1 MSKLKCMKGDAYT
14 EKRLRKWLKEDHMVV
29 LQIKRDEFRCV
40 VDVNWK
46 AKDNPEVYFT
56 SASGK
61 PLYNLDCFSAM
72 FISMSHMYGT
82 NRFDMG
88 VCVNDSFDL
97 TRRTVRAS
105 TKPYDLTGYSE
116 QVIAGKKKSDPA
128 HYTGPLK
135 ARFWFYDMPEVTS
148 AYITRRGDMAIL
160 HNNFPEFTG
169 LPETEVVALD
179 LEKFDDIDYAIEV
192 AVAEVQAVFVTARE
206 LGHEG
211 LMVKRYDH
219 VWEPKRCPDSWMKLK
234 PNDEVDGRIIGYA
247 MGKGKFANLIGSL
260 LCEAEDGSQF
270 SVSGMTDAERQEFTD
285 NFEQYRGLWIVATYM
300 ERDTQGGY
308 RHPQFNRLHDEK
320 NL

>member
-1 MSKLKCMKGDAYT
+1 MSSLKVMKGDAYT
-14 EKRLRKWLKEDHMVV
+14 EKRLRKWLKEDGVVV

-40 VDVNWK
+40 VDINWK
-46 AKDNPEVYFT
+46 AEHEPSVTFT

-72 FISMSHMYGT
+72 FIEMSHFYGT

-128 HYTGPLK
+128 YYTGPLK
-135 ARFWFYDMPEVTS
+135 ARFWFYDLPES
-148 AYITRRGDMAIL
+148 PAAFLTRRIDMALL
-160 HNNFPEFTG
+160 HNNFPEFTAV
-169 LPETEVVALD
+169 PETEVVTVRQD
-179 LEKFDDIDYAIEV
+179 LQDGIER
-192 AVAEVQAVFVTARE
+192 AVQQVNEVFATARE

-219 VWEPKRCPDSWMKLK
+219 KWEPKRCPDSWMKLK
-234 PNDEVDGRIIGYA
+234 PSDEIDGRIVGKTE
-247 MGKGKFANLIGSL
+247 GKGKFYGLIGSL
-260 LCEAEDGSQF
+260 ICEAEDGSQF
-270 SVSGMTDAERQEFTD
+270 TISGMTDAERVDFTQ
-285 NFEQYRGLWIVATYM
+285 NFEQYRGQWVTATYM

-308 RHPQFNRLHDEK
+308 RHPQFNRMHDEK

>member
-1 MSKLKCMKGDAYT
+1 MGSLKVMKGDAYT
-14 EKRLRKWLKEDHMVV
+14 EKRLRKWLQEDGAVV

-46 AKDNPEVYFT
+46 AKHEPAVTFT

-61 PLYNLDCFSAM
+61 PLYNLDCFSAL
-72 FISMSHMYGT
+72 FIEMSHFYGT

-105 TKPYDLTGYSE
+105 TKPYDLTGQTS

-128 HYTGPLK
+128 YYTGPLR
-135 ARFWFYDMPEVTS
+135 ACFWFYDLPEVQS
-148 AYITRRGDMAIL
+148 AYITRRGDMGIL
-160 HNNFPEFTG
+160 HLNFPDYTAT
-169 LPETEVVALD
+169 PETEVIDVLD
-179 LEKFDDIDYAIEV
+179 EGSIDAAVLRVNEV
-192 AVAEVQAVFVTARE
+192 FGMARE

-219 VWEPKRCPDSWMKLK
+219 QWEPKRCPDSWMKLK
-234 PNDEVDGRIIGYA
+234 PNDEVDGRIIGKTE
-247 MGKGKFANLIGSL
+247 GKGKFFGLIGSL
-260 LCEAEDGSQF
+260 ICEAEDGSQF
-270 SVSGMTDAERQEFTD
+270 TISGMTDAERVAFTQHFD
-285 NFEQYRGLWIVATYM
+285 LYLGQWVTATYM

-308 RHPQFNRLHDEK
+308 RHPQFNRMHDEK

>member
-1 MSKLKCMKGDAYT
+1 MGSLKVMKGDAYT
-14 EKRLRKWLKEDHMVV
+14 EKRLRKWLQEDGAVV

-40 VDVNWK
+40 VTVTGPLDMGPDIPMVT
-46 AKDNPEVYFT
+46 FT

-61 PLYNLDCFSAM
+61 PLYNLDCFSEM
-72 FISMSHMYGT
+72 FIEMAHFYGT

-105 TKPYDLTGYSE
+105 TKPYDLTGQTS

-128 HYTGPLK
+128 YYTGPLR
-135 ARFWFYDMPEVTS
+135 ACFWFYDLPDVER
-148 AYITRRGDMAIL
+148 AYITRRGDMGIL
-160 HNNFPEFTG
+160 HLNFPDYTATS
-169 LPETEVVALD
+169 ETEVIDVLD
-179 LEKFDDIDYAIEV
+179 EGSIDAAVLRVNEV
-192 AVAEVQAVFVTARE
+192 FGMARE

-219 VWEPKRCPDSWMKLK
+219 QWEPKRCPDSWMKLK
-234 PNDEVDGRIIGYA
+234 PNDEVDGRIIGKTE
-247 MGKGKFANLIGSL
+247 GKGKFFGLIGSL
-260 LCEAEDGSQF
+260 ICEAEDGSQF
-270 SVSGMTDAERQEFTD
+270 TISGMTDAERVAFTQHFD
-285 NFEQYRGLWIVATYM
+285 LYLGQWVTATYM

-308 RHPQFNRLHDEK
+308 RHPQFNRMHDEK

>member
-1 MSKLKCMKGDAYT
+1 MSDLRVMKGDSYS
-14 EKRLRKWLKEDHMVV
+14 EKRLRKWLKEDGAVV

-40 VDVNWK
+40 VDVNWQ

-72 FISMSHMYGT
+72 FISMSHFYGT

-128 HYTGPLK
+128 HYVGPLK
-135 ARFWFYDMPEVTS
+135 ACFWFYDLPEVNT
-148 AYITRRGDMAIL
+148 AFITRRGDMAIL
-160 HNNFPEFTG
+160 HQNYPEFTN
-169 LPETEVVALD
+169 LPETEIVTVRQD
-179 LEKFDDIDYAIEV
+179 VQDGIDRAVQQVNEV
-192 AVAEVQAVFVTARE
+192 FATARE

-219 VWEPKRCPDSWMKLK
+219 KWEPKRCPDSWMKLK
-234 PNDEVDGRIIGYA
+234 PNDEIDGRIIGKTE
-247 MGKGKFANLIGSL
+247 GKGKFFGLIGSL
-260 LCEAEDGSQF
+260 ICEAEDGSQF
-270 SVSGMTDAERQEFTD
+270 TISGMTDAERVDFTQ
-285 NFEQYRGLWIVATYM
+285 NFETYRGQWVTATYM

-308 RHPQFNRLHDEK
+308 RHPQFNRMHDEK